1 MTMGASLYIMDKM
14 KRLLFVFIA
23 IMFLANSFAVSSWAK
38 PCANMSMSDMPCH
51 EQQDE
56 SSPVAPCDGLCLCFH
71 VSANQTPILDDFV
84 RVEAFI
90 GRADVFVNVDEF
102 GPSMI
107 MAPPRRPPKNIS

>member
-23 IMFLANSFAVSSWAK
+23 IMFLANSFAVSAWAK

-56 SSPVAPCDGLCLCFH
+56 SSPLSWMILYVLRPLLVARMFL
-71 VSANQTPILDDFV
+71 
-84 RVEAFI
+84 
-90 GRADVFVNVDEF
+90 
-102 GPSMI
+102 
-107 MAPPRRPPKNIS
+107 